1 MKDDEAEKAAQL
13 RDAENQKSRLMQTA
27 NDNIAPLQD
36 AAELNMATDDEKNQ
50 LAAWKKYRVLLSRV
64 NPAEAEKIRWPDK
77 PA

>member
-1 MKDDEAEKAAQL
+1 
-13 RDAENQKSRLMQTA
+13 MQTA